1 MNLEFLQSLVNNT
14 QKEIL
19 KNQFQQEYAHAK
31 EIFETAILQIEN
43 ELENNQEFQQLQ
55 KIVLNIKPPYSDE
68 DEQVFS
74 KSAEIVNETDRKY
87 QWHQKNE
94 SYVKARWRLLV
105 KYGEYVTALPACPV
119 EIRDLFKAVQFK
131 KMLREQLGE
140 QLEDMAMGTQWQIV

>member
-43 ELENNQEFQQLQ
+43 ELENNHEFQQLQ
-55 KIVLNIKPPYSDE
+55 KIVLNSKPPYSNE
-68 DEQVFS
+68 EEQVFS
-74 KSAEIVNETDRKY
+74 KSAEIVKETDRKY
-87 QWHQKNE
+87 QWKQKNK
-94 SYVKARWRLLV
+94 SYGIARWRLLV
-105 KYGEYVTALPACPV
+105 KYGEYVTALPGCPV
-119 EIRDLFKAVQFK
+119 EIWDLFKAVQFK

-140 QLEDMAMGTQWQIV
+140 QLEDMAMRTQWQIV